1 MSNLEI
7 FAVIISLIGVGLT
20 VLRNMWCWPFNM
32 LAYILYG
39 YLFFTYQLYGE
50 VILQIFFS
58 VVNFYGFYVWMKG
71 KQLEH
76 DIKIEPLALPKIIIQ
91 LIVAA
96 IAGLAFGLI
105 LKNFTN
111 AAVPMLDAQ
120 LAAFSLLATYWTS
133 RKHIATWVLWVV
145 VDIIYVG
152 MFIYKDLYLTAALYA
167 AFVVMAAYGWYQ
179 WLRVQS
185 KQQTE
190 LVATVKS

>member
-7 FAVIISLIGVGLT
+7 FSVIISLIGVGLT
-20 VLRNMWCWPFNM
+20 ILRNMWCWPFNM

-58 VVNFYGFYVWMKG
+58 VMNLYGFYVWMKG
-71 KQLEH
+71 KQVDH
-76 DIKIEPLALPKIIIQ
+76 DIKIEPLAFSKIILQ
-91 LIVAA
+91 LIVSA

-152 MFIYKDLYLTAALYA
+152 MFIYKDLYLTAGLYA
-167 AFVVMAAYGWYQ
+167 AFVVMAVYGWYQ

-185 KQQTE
+185 QQRTE
-190 LVATVKS
+190 LMSTEN

>member
-20 VLRNMWCWPFNM
+20 IIRNMWCWPFNM

-58 VVNFYGFYVWMKG
+58 VLNFYGFYVWMKG
-71 KQLEH
+71 KQVDH
-76 DIKIEPLALPKIIIQ
+76 DIKIEPLAISKIILQ
-91 LIVAA
+91 LIVSA

-152 MFIYKDLYLTAALYA
+152 MFIYKDLYLTAGLYA

-179 WLRVQS
+179 WLRAQS
-185 KQQTE
+185 QQHTE
-190 LVATVKS
+190 LMPPTEN

>member
-7 FAVIISLIGVGLT
+7 FSVIISLIGVGLT
-20 VLRNMWCWPFNM
+20 ILRNMWCWPFNM

-58 VVNFYGFYVWMKG
+58 VMNLYGFYIWMKG
-71 KQLEH
+71 KQVDH
-76 DIKIEPLALPKIIIQ
+76 DIKIEPLAFSKIILQ
-91 LIVAA
+91 LIVSA
-96 IAGLAFGLI
+96 IGGLAFGLI

-152 MFIYKDLYLTAALYA
+152 MFIYKDLYLTAGLYA
-167 AFVVMAAYGWYQ
+167 AFVVMAVYGWYQ
-179 WLRVQS
+179 WLCVQS
-185 KQQTE
+185 QQRTE
-190 LVATVKS
+190 LMPTEN

>member
-20 VLRNMWCWPFNM
+20 IIRNMWCWPFNM

-58 VVNFYGFYVWMKG
+58 VMNFYGFYVWMKG
-71 KQLEH
+71 KQVDH
-76 DIKIEPLALPKIIIQ
+76 DIKIEPLAISKIILQ
-91 LIVAA
+91 LIVSA

-152 MFIYKDLYLTAALYA
+152 MFIYKDLYLTAGLYA
-167 AFVVMAAYGWYQ
+167 AFVLMAAYGWYQ

-185 KQQTE
+185 QQHTE
-190 LVATVKS
+190 LMPTTEN

>member
-7 FAVIISLIGVGLT
+7 FSVIISLIGVGLT
-20 VLRNMWCWPFNM
+20 ILRNMWCWPFNM

-58 VVNFYGFYVWMKG
+58 VMNLYGFYVWMKG
-71 KQLEH
+71 KQVDH
-76 DIKIEPLALPKIIIQ
+76 DIKIEPLAFSKIILQ
-91 LIVAA
+91 LIVSA

-152 MFIYKDLYLTAALYA
+152 MFIYKD
-167 AFVVMAAYGWYQ
+167 
-179 WLRVQS
+179 
-185 KQQTE
+185 
-190 LVATVKS
+190 

>member
-20 VLRNMWCWPFNM
+20 IIRNMWCWPFNM

-58 VVNFYGFYVWMKG
+58 VMNFYGFYVWMKG
-71 KQLEH
+71 KQVDH
-76 DIKIEPLALPKIIIQ
+76 DIKIEPLAISKIILQ
-91 LIVAA
+91 LIVSA

-152 MFIYKDLYLTAALYA
+152 MFIYKDLYLTAGLYA
-167 AFVVMAAYGWYQ
+167 AFVLMAAYGWYQ

-185 KQQTE
+185 QQHTE
-190 LVATVKS
+190 LMPPTEN

>member
-7 FAVIISLIGVGLT
+7 FSVIISLIGVGLT
-20 VLRNMWCWPFNM
+20 ILRNMWCWPFNM

-58 VVNFYGFYVWMKG
+58 VMNLYGFYVWMKG
-71 KQLEH
+71 KQVDH
-76 DIKIEPLALPKIIIQ
+76 DIKIEPLAFSKIILQ
-91 LIVAA
+91 LIVSA

-111 AAVPMLDAQ
+111 AAVPILDAQ

-152 MFIYKDLYLTAALYA
+152 MFIYKDLYLTAGLYA

-185 KQQTE
+185 QQRTE
-190 LVATVKS
+190 LMSTEN

>member
-20 VLRNMWCWPFNM
+20 IVRNMWCWPFNM

-58 VVNFYGFYVWMKG
+58 VMNFYGFYVWLKG
-71 KQLEH
+71 KQVDH
-76 DIKIEPLALPKIIIQ
+76 DIKIEPLAISKIVVQ
-91 LIVAA
+91 LIGSA

-152 MFIYKDLYLTAALYA
+152 MFIYKDLYLTAGLYA

-179 WLRVQS
+179 WLRVQD
-185 KQQTE
+185 QQNEGVAQPTE
-190 LVATVKS
+190 

>member
-7 FAVIISLIGVGLT
+7 FAVIVSLIGVGLT
-20 VLRNMWCWPFNM
+20 VLRHMWCWPFNM

-58 VVNFYGFYVWMKG
+58 VVNFYGFFVWMKG
-71 KQLEH
+71 QQVDH
-76 DIKIEPLALPKIIIQ
+76 DIKIEPLAYSTVAWQ
-91 LIVAA
+91 LVLAA
-96 IAGLAFGLI
+96 IAGLIFGLS
-105 LKNFTN
+105 LKHFTN

-133 RKHIATWVLWVV
+133 RKHIATWPLWVV

-152 MFIYKDLYLTAALYA
+152 MFIYKDLYLTAGLYA
-167 AFVVMAAYGWYQ
+167 AFVLMAVYGWYQ
-179 WLRVQS
+179 WVKVKHQQYGSVNQS
-185 KQQTE
+185 N
-190 LVATVKS
+190 

>member
-7 FAVIISLIGVGLT
+7 FSVIISLIGVGLT
-20 VLRNMWCWPFNM
+20 ILRNMWCWPFNM

-58 VVNFYGFYVWMKG
+58 VMNLYGFYVWMKG
-71 KQLEH
+71 KQVDH
-76 DIKIEPLALPKIIIQ
+76 DIKIEPLAFSKIILQ
-91 LIVAA
+91 LIVSA

-152 MFIYKDLYLTAALYA
+152 MFIYKDLYLTAGLYA

-185 KQQTE
+185 QQRTE
-190 LVATVKS
+190 LMPTEN